1 MRGTMER
8 MYSDLMDGLTFTVFE
23 CNSDGYWRAGR
34 RGLGSS
40 VAGVNGYSSGLINEQ
55 FFPIIRIKNVS
66 VFLILPHETN
76 EIPVPRISSCFC

>member
-55 FFPIIRIKNVS
+55 FFSNNWNQERFS
-66 VFLILPHETN
+66 
-76 EIPVPRISSCFC
+76 IPNSST